1 MDALCELTAV
11 ELAGKMRAREVSPVE
26 LLDSCLE
33 RIAAVNPALK
43 AVVATDEAAARQAAE
58 AVERAFAAGEDPGPL
73 AGLPLGIKDLNE
85 TRGLKTTYG
94 SLMYSDFVPQADCGV
109 VASLRAAGASIFA
122 KTNTPEFGAG
132 ANTTN
137 KVYGTTGN
145 PYDPDLTCAGSSG
158 GSAVAL
164 STSMLPLCN
173 GSDLGGSLRTP
184 AAYCGVVGLRPTP
197 GTVPDETRVNAFSP
211 LSVEGPMGRTVAD
224 CALLLSAM
232 LRGNPGEPREPF
244 AGRPEDA
251 ALLTDLPEV
260 DPGTLKVAFS
270 EDLGFAPV
278 SEEVRGLFR
287 NRRRAIG
294 GLFAE
299 AQDRDPELGE
309 ADRLFETLR
318 GVNFVASYAGTY
330 RSRPDSLG
338 SNVRANVELGL
349 KLTAE
354 EIGWATAE
362 HSRLF
367 RRFVGLMEEVDLLI
381 APTASIQPFDKTRLY
396 PEEIDGR
403 RLPTYIAWVAITY
416 GLSLTG
422 HPVLCLPCGLDGN
435 GLPFGLQIVGRRRQE
450 GRLLAIGAA
459 LEQAFRKIPGCAA
472 PKPDLAVLSAQ

>member
-1 MDALCELTAV
+1 MAALCDLTAV
-11 ELAGKMRAREVSPVE
+11 ELAKGMRARELSPVE

-33 RIAAVNPALK
+33 RIAAVNPTLN
-43 AVVATDEAAARQAAE
+43 AVVATDEPGARKAAE
-58 AVERAFAAGEDPGPL
+58 AAEAAFAAGEDPGPL

-94 SLMYSDFVPQADCGV
+94 SLMYSEFVPTADCGV
-109 VASLRAAGASIFA
+109 VASLRAGGGSIFA

-137 KVYGTTGN
+137 KVYGVTGN
-145 PYDPDLTCAGSSG
+145 PYDPALTCAGSSG

-164 STSMLPLCN
+164 ATSMLPLCN

-184 AAYCGVVGLRPTP
+184 AGYCGVVGLRPTP

-232 LRGNPGEPREPF
+232 LKGNTGEALDPY
-244 AGRPEDA
+244 AGRPADA
-251 ALLTDLPEV
+251 SLLGALPEV
-260 DPGTLKVAFS
+260 DPGRLKVAFT

-278 SEEVRGLFR
+278 SQQVRGLFR
-287 NRRRAIG
+287 QRRQAIG

-318 GVNFVASYAGTY
+318 GLNFVASYAKTY
-330 RSRPDSLG
+330 RSKPESLG
-338 SNVRANVELGL
+338 PNVKANVELGL
-349 KLTAE
+349 KLGAE
-354 EIGWATAE
+354 ELGWAAAE

-367 RRFVGLMEEVDLLI
+367 HRFVGFMEQVDLLI
-381 APTASIQPFDKTRLY
+381 APTASVQPFDKTQLY
-396 PEEIDGR
+396 PAEVDGR
-403 RLPTYIAWVAITY
+403 KLPTYIAWVAITY

-422 HPVLCLPCGLDGN
+422 HPVLCLPCGLDEN

-459 LEQAFRKIPGCAA
+459 LERAFRDIPGCAA
-472 PKPDLAVLSAQ
+472 PKPDLARLAAA